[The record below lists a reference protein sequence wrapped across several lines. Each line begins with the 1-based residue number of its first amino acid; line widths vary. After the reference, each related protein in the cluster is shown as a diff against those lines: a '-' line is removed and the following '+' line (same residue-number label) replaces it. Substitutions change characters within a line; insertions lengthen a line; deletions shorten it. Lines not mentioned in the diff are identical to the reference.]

1 MIVKRGLTTGE
12 SVIERHEVEVFLTLA
27 KELHFGRTAA
37 ELHVSTARVSQTI
50 RKLERRVGVPLFH
63 RTSRH
68 VSLTAVG
75 QQLHDELRPAWDGL
89 GAAVRRAVET
99 GRGLT
104 GALRVAFASAA
115 AAQLLAGVAQLFRE
129 RAPECEVRIQ
139 ETQAHLM
146 LPRIRSGE
154 SDLGLT
160 TLPVDDAGLTHGPV
174 LIREAHVLAVPLG
187 HPFTRRES
195 VRAADLA
202 RVPLVWLPGHTPLLP
217 LRGSGAPP
225 VTEGPTAET
234 LQEALTLV
242 GAGQGALPAGAHTR
256 RYYPRPDIAY
266 VPVSDAPALEWALVW
281 PADRHT
287 ARVRSFVEAA
297 DRLIHGHEPAPW
309 ASATACTPGPR

>member
-1 MIVKRGLTTGE
+1 M
-12 SVIERHEVEVFLTLA
+12 
-27 KELHFGRTAA
+27 
-37 ELHVSTARVSQTI
+37 SQTI

-75 QQLHDELRPAWDGL
+75 QQLHDELRPAWGDV
-89 GAAVRRAVET
+89 GAAVQRATET

-104 GALRVAFASAA
+104 GALRVAFVSAA
-115 AAQLLAGVAQLFRE
+115 GAQLLAGVAQLFRE
-129 RAPECEVRIQ
+129 RAPDCEVRIQ
-139 ETQAHLM
+139 ETQAHRM

-160 TLPVDDAGLTHGPV
+160 TLPLDDPDLTHGPV

-195 VRAADLA
+195 VRAADLT
-202 RVPLVWLPGHTPLLP
+202 RVPLVRLPGHTLLP
-217 LRGSGAPP
+217 PPQADAPP
-225 VTEGPTAET
+225 VPEGPTAET
-234 LQEALTLV
+234 FQEALTLV
-242 GAGQGALPAGAHTR
+242 GAGQGTLPAGAHTR

-266 VPVSDAPALEWALVW
+266 LPISDAPALEWALVW

-297 DRLIHGHEPAPW
+297 DRLIHGHGP
-309 ASATACTPGPR
+309 TPRHPQ